1 MSNRSWLIV
10 RPIVVGQSRNRRHLI
25 GTSISKSFLVFYR
38 LILFRFFFCW
48 IATAK
53 PIQAVT
59 FVLFV
64 PLFRPVAAG
73 SLRQSCPAFSH
84 RSRLPFR
91 FVAAGSPRQSYPAY
105 SSRSCL
111 SFRPVVA
118 GLLRQSCPAISY
130 RSCLPFRLAVAGS
143 LRQSCPAHYLR
154 PSSNFRFVFF
164 LLDRYGKTVQLKF
177 AFVHN
182 KLNRRYLFGASI

>member
-1 MSNRSWLIV
+1 M
-10 RPIVVGQSRNRRHLI
+10 VVGQSRNRRHLI

-38 LILFRFFFCW
+38 FILFRFFFLLDRYGKVDPGRNLRLVRASLSSRCCSIATAKLSSFFSSFASSISFLCCW

-53 PIQAVT
+53 L
-59 FVLFV
+59 FSLFV
-64 PLFRPVAAG
+64 SFLPLFRPVAAG
-73 SLRQSCPAFSH
+73 SLPQSCPAF
-84 RSRLPFR
+84 
-91 FVAAGSPRQSYPAY
+91 
-105 SSRSCL
+105 
-111 SFRPVVA
+111 
-118 GLLRQSCPAISY
+118 SY
-130 RSCLPFRLAVAGS
+130 RSCLPFRLAHAGS
-143 LRQSCPAHYLR
+143 LRQSCPAHYHR

>member
-1 MSNRSWLIV
+1 MTDCPTYGGWAITKSSTPYRNV
-10 RPIVVGQSRNRRHLI
+10 DFKVVSRLLSFNFV
-25 GTSISKSFLVFYR
+25 TS
-38 LILFRFFFCW
+38 FFCW

-53 PIQAVT
+53 PIQAVI

-73 SLRQSCPAFSH
+73 SLRQSCPAIFH
-84 RSRLPFR
+84 RSCLLFRLF
-91 FVAAGSPRQSYPAY
+91 AAGSPRQSYPVY

-164 LLDRYGKTVQLKF
+164 LLDRYGKAVQLKF
-177 AFVHN
+177 SFVNN
-182 KLNRRYLFGASI
+182 KLNRRYLFGALI

>member
-1 MSNRSWLIV
+1 M
-10 RPIVVGQSRNRRHLI
+10 VVGQSRNRRHLI

-84 RSRLPFR
+84 RSRLLFR
-91 FVAAGSPRQSYPAY
+91 FFAAGSPRQSYSAY
-105 SSRSCL
+105 LSRSYL
-111 SFRPVVA
+111 SFV
-118 GLLRQSCPAISY
+118 LLQLDRY
-130 RSCLPFRLAVAGS
+130 RKAVQPS
-143 LRQSCPAHYLR
+143 HIVRVYL
-154 PSSNFRFVFF
+154 FVW
-164 LLDRYGKTVQLKF
+164 LMLDRYGRAVQLTIIVPRLI
-177 AFVHN
+177 FVSSFFCWIATA
-182 KLNRRYLFGASI
+182 KLSSLNFRSLITN